1 MADVTM
7 ERLRLLVE
15 VVVSS
20 DTQVRIPCLNP
31 AVCGVQYHVSEAAA
45 AECRRRVQM
54 RSSLQQITETLP
66 AFAPLLGQSGPSP
79 VRAQVNQSLS
89 SLSWHR
95 RHRATRAIMN
105 GSLGTD
111 SQGRAQVETTL
122 SKRQLLGFPR
132 MLIPRRFVSE
142 PMVAKH
148 LTRRRGVEVEWVQPT
163 SDGRWRVCAHDA
175 DGARGGCAAMLLRGG
190 RQLSPKDREDV
201 ATVSRT
207 VDGLN
212 GVLERSSP
220 RAIGSGEDWDVPEDY
235 GEEWG
240 SQDSGDVDDGSV
252 AGGATVAE
260 ESERTDDDSGWEP
273 VLDKDG
279 HRRYFWDEEQGRSV
293 PLMRDADGNVAGQ
306 GSREQAELSE
316 IARHRP
322 SNLADHTTPE
332 GGVRTPCPH
341 PELCG
346 VHFHMSDGARARCA
360 QRRRDQ
366 PLHERKP
373 IPMNGPDT
381 DPEPGVPLFDPYDT
395 SSWIPP
401 RVRPPEVQERVE
413 RAAGR
418 LDDLESQG
426 RFVRR
431 GGVGMARVP
440 VSMFGSD
447 EIDENGVITDMGRA
461 RLGLTLDPD
470 PHMGPLRISPRGVL
484 TGPDRE
490 VGVVLASRT
499 GSRSCP
505 EMRVSDVLDPMDE
518 SVEATS
524 FGTNSQWRRMRDAMS
539 SGVYTCD
546 ADGGDVVE
554 ASYTTRDIFGWRG
567 LFRRHGAEDVA
578 RELER
583 TTGCDVENVFRNASG
598 EWSVRLS
605 GNGDRGAAPVVL
617 YGPRRAQRYTDEAS
631 VKTVEGFRRMN
642 RQFNG
647 PGSHGV
653 PRE

>member
-1 MADVTM
+1 M
-7 ERLRLLVE
+7 
-15 VVVSS
+15 S

-54 RSSLQQITETLP
+54 RSSLRQVAETLP

-79 VRAQVNQSLS
+79 VRAQVNRSLS

-95 RHRATRAIMN
+95 RHRVTRAIMN

-111 SQGRAQVETTL
+111 SAGRAQVETTL

-132 MLIPRRFVSE
+132 MLIPRRFVSDR
-142 PMVAKH
+142 MVAHH
-148 LTRRRGVEVEWVQPT
+148 LARRRGVDVEWVQPT

-175 DGARGGCAAMLLRGG
+175 DGIRGGCAAMLVRGG
-190 RQLSPKDREDV
+190 RRLSPKDREDV
-201 ATVSRT
+201 ATISRT
-207 VDGLN
+207 VDGLD
-212 GVLERSSP
+212 GVVEQSAIPPLDSGGEWDELDRAGSEQAIGGAPTDAPTDRARSS
-220 RAIGSGEDWDVPEDY
+220 
-235 GEEWG
+235 EE
-240 SQDSGDVDDGSV
+240 VDDG
-252 AGGATVAE
+252 
-260 ESERTDDDSGWEP
+260 DPHWEP
-273 VLDKDG
+273 VVDKDG
-279 HRRYFWDEEQGRSV
+279 HRRYYWDEEQGRSV
-293 PLMRDADGNVAGQ
+293 PLMRDADGNVAGA
-306 GSREQAELSE
+306 GSREQAELTE

-322 SNLADHTTPE
+322 SNFSDHTTPE

-346 VHFHMSDGARARCA
+346 VHFHMSDEARAQCA
-360 QRRRDQ
+360 RRRRDQ

-373 IPMNGPDT
+373 IPLDGPGADQA
-381 DPEPGVPLFDPYDT
+381 PGEPLFDPDDT

-401 RVRPPEVQERVE
+401 RVRTPEVQERVE

-418 LDDLESQG
+418 LDDLDSQG

-431 GGVGMARVP
+431 DGVGMARVP

-447 EIDENGVITDMGRA
+447 EIDENGVITDMGRT

-470 PHMGPLRISPRGVL
+470 PYMEPLRVSPRGVL

-499 GSRSCP
+499 GSHPCP
-505 EMRVSDVLDPMDE
+505 EMRVSDVLDPLDE

-524 FGTNSQWRRMRDAMS
+524 FGTGSQWRRMRNAMS
-539 SGVYTCD
+539 SGVYTCN
-546 ADGGDVVE
+546 ADGEDVVE
-554 ASYTTRDIFGWRG
+554 TSYSTRDIFGWRG
-567 LFRRHGAEDVA
+567 LFRRHGAEDVE
-578 RELER
+578 RELR
-583 TTGCDVENVFRNASG
+583 RRTGCDVKNVYRNASG

-605 GNGDRGAAPVVL
+605 SDGDQGAAPVVL
-617 YGPRRAQRYTDEAS
+617 YGPRRARRHSDETS
-631 VKTVEGFRRMN
+631 VEAAERFRRMN

-647 PGSHGV
+647 SASHGV
-653 PRE
+653 PRD

>member
-1 MADVTM
+1 M
-7 ERLRLLVE
+7 
-15 VVVSS
+15 S

-54 RSSLQQITETLP
+54 RSSLRQVAETLP

-79 VRAQVNQSLS
+79 VRAQVNRSLS
-89 SLSWHR
+89 SLSWRR
-95 RHRATRAIMN
+95 RHRVTRAIMN

-111 SQGRAQVETTL
+111 SHNRAQVETTL

-132 MLIPRRFVSE
+132 MLIPRRFISDR
-142 PMVAKH
+142 MVAHH
-148 LTRRRGVEVEWVQPT
+148 LARRRGVDVEWVQPT

-175 DGARGGCAAMLLRGG
+175 DGIRGGCAAMLVRGG
-190 RQLSPKDREDV
+190 RRLSPKDRADV
-201 ATVSRT
+201 ATISRT
-207 VDGLN
+207 VDGLD
-212 GVLERSSP
+212 GVVEQSAIPPLDSGKEWDELDRADVEQ
-220 RAIGSGEDWDVPEDY
+220 AIGGAPTDEATDGAGSS
-235 GEEWG
+235 EE
-240 SQDSGDVDDGSV
+240 VDDG
-252 AGGATVAE
+252 
-260 ESERTDDDSGWEP
+260 DPHWEP
-273 VLDKDG
+273 VVDKDG
-279 HRRYFWDEEQGRSV
+279 HRRYYWDEEQGRSV
-293 PLMRDADGNVAGQ
+293 PLMRDADGNVAGA
-306 GSREQAELSE
+306 GSREQAELTE

-322 SNLADHTTPE
+322 SNFSDHTTPE

-346 VHFHMSDGARARCA
+346 VHFHMSDEARAQCA

-366 PLHERKP
+366 PLRERTP
-373 IPMNGPDT
+373 IPLDGPDA
-381 DPEPGVPLFDPYDT
+381 EQVSGEPLFDPDDT

-401 RVRPPEVQERVE
+401 RVRTPEVQERVE

-431 GGVGMARVP
+431 DGVGMAHIP
-440 VSMFGSD
+440 VAMFGSD
-447 EIDENGVITDMGRA
+447 EIDENGVITDMGRT

-470 PHMGPLRISPRGVL
+470 PYMEPLRISPRGVL

-499 GSRSCP
+499 GSHPCP
-505 EMRVSDVLDPMDE
+505 EMRVSDVLNPLDE

-524 FGTNSQWRRMRDAMS
+524 FGTKSQWRRMRDAMS

-546 ADGGDVVE
+546 EGGRDVVE
-554 ASYTTRDIFGWRG
+554 TSYSTRDIFGWRG
-567 LFRRHGAEDVA
+567 LFRRHGAEDVEQ
-578 RELER
+578 ELRRR
-583 TTGCDVENVFRNASG
+583 TNCNVENVYRNASG

-605 GNGDRGAAPVVL
+605 SIGDSGAAPVIL
-617 YGPRRAQRYTDEAS
+617 YGPRRARRHSDDAS
-631 VKTVEGFRRMN
+631 VETAKRFRRMN

-647 PGSHGV
+647 SASHGV

>member
-1 MADVTM
+1 MST
-7 ERLRLLVE
+7 
-15 VVVSS
+15 

-54 RSSLQQITETLP
+54 RSSLRQIAETLP
-66 AFAPLLGQSGPSP
+66 AFAPLLGRDGPGS
-79 VRAQVNQSLS
+79 VRARVNRLLS

-95 RHRATRAIMN
+95 RRRATRAIMN

-111 SQGRAQVETTL
+111 PHGRAQVETIL
-122 SKRQLLGFPR
+122 SKRQLLGFPK
-132 MLIPRRFVSE
+132 MLIPRRFVSDR
-142 PMVAKH
+142 MVAHH
-148 LTRRRGVEVEWVQPT
+148 LARRRGVDVEWVQPT

-175 DGARGGCAAMLLRGG
+175 DGGRGGCAAMLLRGG
-190 RQLSPKDREDV
+190 RPLSPRDREDV
-201 ATVSRT
+201 ATLSRV
-207 VDGLN
+207 VDGLD

-220 RAIGSGEDWDVPEDY
+220 CAIGSGEGWDDPEGY
-235 GEEWG
+235 GEEWDDRD
-240 SQDSGDVDDGSV
+240 SQDTGGSTADETESTNRVGDDP
-252 AGGATVAE
+252 
-260 ESERTDDDSGWEP
+260 GWEP
-273 VLDKDG
+273 VLDGDG
-279 HRRYFWDEEQGRSV
+279 HRRYYWDEERGRFV
-293 PLMRDADGNVAGQ
+293 PLMRDRDGNVAGQ
-306 GSREQAELSE
+306 GSREQAELAE

-346 VHFHMSDGARARCA
+346 VHFHMGDEARAQCA

-366 PLHERKP
+366 PLYERKP

-381 DPEPGVPLFDPYDT
+381 EPEPGVPLFDPYDT

-401 RVRPPEVQERVE
+401 RVRTPEVQERVE

-554 ASYTTRDIFGWRG
+554 TSYTTRDIFGWRG
-567 LFRRHGAEDVA
+567 LFRRHGAEDVEQ
-578 RELER
+578 ELR
-583 TTGCDVENVFRNASG
+583 RQTGCDVENVFRNASG
-598 EWSVRLS
+598 GWSVRLS

>member
-1 MADVTM
+1 M
-7 ERLRLLVE
+7 
-15 VVVSS
+15 S

-54 RSSLQQITETLP
+54 RSSLRQVAETLP

-79 VRAQVNQSLS
+79 VRAQVNRSLS

-95 RHRATRAIMN
+95 RHRVTRAIMN

-111 SQGRAQVETTL
+111 SAGRAQVETTL

-132 MLIPRRFVSE
+132 MLIPRRFISDR
-142 PMVAKH
+142 MVAHH
-148 LTRRRGVEVEWVQPT
+148 LARRRGVEVEWVQPT

-175 DGARGGCAAMLLRGG
+175 DGIRGGCAAMLVRGG
-190 RQLSPKDREDV
+190 RRLSPKDREDV
-201 ATVSRT
+201 ATISRT
-207 VDGLN
+207 VDGLDDVVEQSAIPLLDS
-212 GVLERSSP
+212 GGEWDELDRAGSEQ
-220 RAIGSGEDWDVPEDY
+220 AIGGAPTDEATD
-235 GEEWG
+235 GAG
-240 SQDSGDVDDGSV
+240 STEGVDDG
-252 AGGATVAE
+252 
-260 ESERTDDDSGWEP
+260 DPHWEP
-273 VLDKDG
+273 VVDKDG
-279 HRRYFWDEEQGRSV
+279 HRRYYWDEEQGRSV
-293 PLMRDADGNVAGQ
+293 PLMRDADGNVAGA
-306 GSREQAELSE
+306 GSREQAELTE
-316 IARHRP
+316 IARHRCP
-322 SNLADHTTPE
+322 SNFSDHTTPE

-346 VHFHMSDGARARCA
+346 VHFHMSDEARAQCA

-366 PLHERKP
+366 PLRERTP
-373 IPMNGPDT
+373 IPLDGPDA
-381 DPEPGVPLFDPYDT
+381 DPVPGEPLFDPDDT

-401 RVRPPEVQERVE
+401 RVRTPEVQERVE

-431 GGVGMARVP
+431 DGVGMARVP
-440 VSMFGSD
+440 VAMFGSD
-447 EIDENGVITDMGRA
+447 EIDENGVITDMGRT

-470 PHMGPLRISPRGVL
+470 PYMEPLRVSPRGVL

-499 GSRSCP
+499 GSHPCP
-505 EMRVSDVLDPMDE
+505 EMRVSDVLDPLDE

-524 FGTNSQWRRMRDAMS
+524 FGTKSQWRRMRDAMS

-546 ADGGDVVE
+546 EGGRDVVE
-554 ASYTTRDIFGWRG
+554 MSYSTRDIFGWWG
-567 LFRRHGAEDVA
+567 LFRRHGAEDVE
-578 RELER
+578 RELRRR
-583 TTGCDVENVFRNASG
+583 TNCDVENVYRNASG

-605 GNGDRGAAPVVL
+605 SIGGSGAAPVIL
-617 YGPRRAQRYTDEAS
+617 YGPRRARRHNDEAS
-631 VKTVEGFRRMN
+631 VEAAEGFCRVN

-647 PGSHGV
+647 SASHGV

>member
-1 MADVTM
+1 M
-7 ERLRLLVE
+7 
-15 VVVSS
+15 S

-54 RSSLQQITETLP
+54 RSSLRQVAETLP
-66 AFAPLLGQSGPSP
+66 AFAPLLGSGPSP
-79 VRAQVNQSLS
+79 VRAQVNRSLS

-95 RHRATRAIMN
+95 RHRVTRAIMN

-111 SQGRAQVETTL
+111 STGRAQVETTL

-132 MLIPRRFVSE
+132 MLIPRRFISDR
-142 PMVAKH
+142 MVAHH
-148 LTRRRGVEVEWVQPT
+148 LARRRGVDVEWVQPT

-175 DGARGGCAAMLLRGG
+175 DGVRGGCAAMLVRGG
-190 RQLSPKDREDV
+190 RRLSAKDREDV
-201 ATVSRT
+201 VMISRT
-207 VDGLN
+207 VDGLD
-212 GVLERSSP
+212 GVVEQSAIPPLDSGGESDELDRAGSEQ
-220 RAIGSGEDWDVPEDY
+220 AIGGAPTDGATD
-235 GEEWG
+235 GTGLAEE
-240 SQDSGDVDDGSV
+240 VDDG
-252 AGGATVAE
+252 
-260 ESERTDDDSGWEP
+260 DPHWEP

-279 HRRYFWDEEQGRSV
+279 HNRWFVDEEEGKFY
-293 PLMRDADGNVAGQ
+293 PLIRDKYGNVAGQ
-306 GSREQAELSE
+306 GSRRQAELTE
-316 IARHRP
+316 IARHRRP
-322 SNLADHTTPE
+322 SNFSDHTTPE

-346 VHFHMSDGARARCA
+346 VHFHMSDEARAQCA

-366 PLHERKP
+366 PLRERTP
-373 IPMNGPDT
+373 IPLDGPGT
-381 DPEPGVPLFDPYDT
+381 EPVPGEPLFDPDDT

-401 RVRPPEVQERVE
+401 RVRTPEVQERVE
-413 RAAGR
+413 RAADR
-418 LDDLESQG
+418 LDDLDSQG

-431 GGVGMARVP
+431 DGVGMARVP

-447 EIDENGVITDMGRA
+447 EIDENGVITDMGRT

-470 PHMGPLRISPRGVL
+470 PYMEPLRVSPRGVL

-499 GSRSCP
+499 GSQPCP
-505 EMRVSDVLDPMDE
+505 EMRVSDVLDPLDE

-524 FGTNSQWRRMRDAMS
+524 FGTDSQWRRMRNAMS

-546 ADGGDVVE
+546 EGGRDVVE
-554 ASYTTRDIFGWRG
+554 TSYSTRDIFGWRG
-567 LFRRHGAEDVA
+567 LFRRHGAEDVEQ
-578 RELER
+578 ELR
-583 TTGCDVENVFRNASG
+583 RRTGCDVENVYRNASG

-605 GNGDRGAAPVVL
+605 SIGDRGAAPVIL
-617 YGPRRAQRYTDEAS
+617 YGPRRARRHNDEAS
-631 VKTVEGFRRMN
+631 VETAKRFRRMN

-647 PGSHGV
+647 SASHGV

>member
-1 MADVTM
+1 M
-7 ERLRLLVE
+7 
-15 VVVSS
+15 S

-54 RSSLQQITETLP
+54 RSSLRQVAETLP
-66 AFAPLLGQSGPSP
+66 AFASLLGQSGSSP
-79 VRAQVNQSLS
+79 VRAQVNRSLS

-95 RHRATRAIMN
+95 RHRVTRAIMN

-111 SQGRAQVETTL
+111 SHNRAQVETTL

-132 MLIPRRFVSE
+132 MLIPRRFISDR
-142 PMVAKH
+142 MVAHH
-148 LTRRRGVEVEWVQPT
+148 LARRRGVDVEWVQPT

-175 DGARGGCAAMLLRGG
+175 DGIRGGCAAMLVRGG
-190 RQLSPKDREDV
+190 RRLSPKDRADV
-201 ATVSRT
+201 ATISRT
-207 VDGLN
+207 VDGLD
-212 GVLERSSP
+212 GVVEQSAIPPLDSGKEWDELDRADAEQ
-220 RAIGSGEDWDVPEDY
+220 AIGGAPTDEATDGAGSS
-235 GEEWG
+235 EE
-240 SQDSGDVDDGSV
+240 VDDG
-252 AGGATVAE
+252 
-260 ESERTDDDSGWEP
+260 DPHWEP
-273 VLDKDG
+273 VVDKDG
-279 HRRYFWDEEQGRSV
+279 HRRYYWDEEQGRSV
-293 PLMRDADGNVAGQ
+293 PLMRDADGNVAGA
-306 GSREQAELSE
+306 GSREQAELTE

-322 SNLADHTTPE
+322 SNFSDHTTPE

-346 VHFHMSDGARARCA
+346 VHFHMSDEARAQCA

-366 PLHERKP
+366 PLRERTP
-373 IPMNGPDT
+373 IPLDGPGT
-381 DPEPGVPLFDPYDT
+381 DPEPGVPLFDPYDN

-401 RVRPPEVQERVE
+401 RVRRPEVQERVE

-431 GGVGMARVP
+431 GGVGMAHVP

-447 EIDENGVITDMGRA
+447 EIDENGVITDMGRT

-470 PHMGPLRISPRGVL
+470 PYMVPLRVSPRGVL
-484 TGPDRE
+484 IGPDRE

-499 GSRSCP
+499 GSHPCP
-505 EMRVSDVLDPMDE
+505 EMRVSDVLDPLDE
-518 SVEATS
+518 SVETTS
-524 FGTNSQWRRMRDAMS
+524 FGTKPQWRRMRDAMS
-539 SGVYTCD
+539 SGVYTCNE
-546 ADGGDVVE
+546 DGEDVVE
-554 ASYTTRDIFGWRG
+554 TSYSTRDIFGWRG
-567 LFRRHGAEDVA
+567 LFRRHGAEDVE
-578 RELER
+578 RELR
-583 TTGCDVENVFRNASG
+583 RRTGCDVENVYRNASG

-605 GNGDRGAAPVVL
+605 SIGDRGAAPVIL
-617 YGPRRAQRYTDEAS
+617 YGPRRARRHNNEAS
-631 VKTVEGFRRMN
+631 VETAKRFRRMN

-647 PGSHGV
+647 SASHGV

>member
-1 MADVTM
+1 M
-7 ERLRLLVE
+7 
-15 VVVSS
+15 S
-20 DTQVRIPCLNP
+20 DMQVRIPCLNP

-54 RSSLQQITETLP
+54 RSSLRQVAETLP

-79 VRAQVNQSLS
+79 VRAQVNRSLS

-95 RHRATRAIMN
+95 RHRVTRAIMN

-111 SQGRAQVETTL
+111 SAGRAQVETTL

-132 MLIPRRFVSE
+132 MLIPRRFISDR
-142 PMVAKH
+142 MVAHH
-148 LTRRRGVEVEWVQPT
+148 LARRRGVDVEWVQPT

-175 DGARGGCAAMLLRGG
+175 DGIRGGCAAMLVRGG
-190 RQLSPKDREDV
+190 RRLSPKDRADV
-201 ATVSRT
+201 ATISRT
-207 VDGLN
+207 VDGLD
-212 GVLERSSP
+212 GVVEQSAIPPLDSGGEWDELDRAGSEQ
-220 RAIGSGEDWDVPEDY
+220 AIGGAPTDEATDRAGSSTDATGSS
-235 GEEWG
+235 EE
-240 SQDSGDVDDGSV
+240 VDDG
-252 AGGATVAE
+252 
-260 ESERTDDDSGWEP
+260 DPHWEP

-279 HRRYFWDEEQGRSV
+279 HDRWFVDEEEGKFY
-293 PLMRDADGNVAGQ
+293 PLIRDKYGNIAGA
-306 GSREQAELSE
+306 GSRRQAELTE
-316 IARHRP
+316 IAQHRRP
-322 SNLADHTTPE
+322 SNFSDHTTPE

-346 VHFHMSDGARARCA
+346 EHFHMSDEARAQCA

-373 IPMNGPDT
+373 IPLDGPGADQA
-381 DPEPGVPLFDPYDT
+381 PGEPLFDPDDT

-401 RVRPPEVQERVE
+401 RVRKPEVQERVE
-413 RAAGR
+413 RAADR
-418 LDDLESQG
+418 LDDLDSQG

-431 GGVGMARVP
+431 DGVGMARVP

-447 EIDENGVITDMGRA
+447 EIDENGVITDMGRT

-470 PHMGPLRISPRGVL
+470 PYMEPLRVSPRGVL

-499 GSRSCP
+499 GSHPCP
-505 EMRVSDVLDPMDE
+505 EMRVSDVLDPLDE

-524 FGTNSQWRRMRDAMS
+524 FGTKSQWRRMRDAMS

-546 ADGGDVVE
+546 EGGRDVVE
-554 ASYTTRDIFGWRG
+554 TSYSTRDIFGWRG
-567 LFRRHGAEDVA
+567 LFRRHGAEDVEQ
-578 RELER
+578 ELR
-583 TTGCDVENVFRNASG
+583 RRTGCDVENVYRNASG

-605 GNGDRGAAPVVL
+605 SDGDQGAAPVVL
-617 YGPRRAQRYTDEAS
+617 YGPRRARRYSDEAS
-631 VKTVEGFRRMN
+631 VEAAKGFRRMN

-647 PGSHGV
+647 SASHGV